1 MLSYQGIL
9 DFLND
14 TNRKCEERIIRWRN
28 VYFDMSLH
36 VDGACPAYQDL
47 SSPNKSCWVFP
58 TNYFGRDYQWIFENR
73 LYSKHPRESKDQRN
87 WRLSQHRPFTQQ
99 PFLQVIQVLMGAIFQ
114 DSNYSIDIENKDDAD
129 YIWGNNFEGKN
140 LVGYISEKFQ
150 NICVDPNGVFVVI
163 PKEPYYKT
171 TTERIEPKVVWIPSR
186 FIERRTEDEII
197 FAYDSYMWCANIYGI
212 FRYEQRKN
220 AKGEDQWVSVDGVTR
235 GYYGHML
242 MRAPNHVGGGIWNTQ
257 GFYESWLHSAKAWA
271 DEFVSNKSAEQLVNK
286 EASHPYI
293 IEPAEDCPSCEGG
306 QVVSCLTC
314 RHPSD
319 SCTCSPEQADMK
331 AHKCSACGGTAK
343 VSRNPGDHLS
353 VDMDD
358 LKDTGAND
366 LIKFISPDIKIN
378 DFHAKNNTAIFQE
391 LYRALYL
398 NYIDKAQSA
407 VAKDRDMEARYQF
420 ILAISNDLFDRL
432 LTGLIKDILSMR
444 NVRVENEKLV
454 PYSGE
459 FEIVKP
465 TEFKIKSS
473 YDLLLE
479 YDLAYKSKLPDFVLA
494 KQLRDFNDKQF
505 GGDDALKRKTA
516 FIIQRDP
523 IAVKDDEMRQIALS
537 AGAITQKDWF
547 FSINLPTILDTVIRT
562 YSKEWFI
569 RAEYDEINTA
579 VETIFN
585 AMEMPQAPTDVKI
598 IDQNKV

>member
-1 MLSYQGIL
+1 M
-9 DFLND
+9 
-14 TNRKCEERIIRWRN
+14 RWRN

-36 VDGACPAYQDL
+36 VDGACPAYRSL
-47 SSPNKSCWVFP
+47 SSSTVMGTSTKGLIYP
-58 TNYFGRDYQWIFENR
+58 TNYFGTDYQWIFENR
-73 LYSKHPRESKDQRN
+73 LYSKHPRESQDQRN

-114 DSNYSIDIENKDDAD
+114 DSNYSIDIQNKDDSD

-150 NICVDPNGVFVVI
+150 HICVDPNGVFVVI

-171 TTERIEPKVVWIPSR
+171 TTDRIEPKVVWIPSR
-186 FIERRTEDEII
+186 FIEHRTDDEII
-197 FAYDSYMWCANIYGI
+197 FAYDSYMWCVNMYGI
-212 FRYEQRKN
+212 FRFHEKKN
-220 AKGEDQWVSVDGVTR
+220 DKGVDEWVSVDGVNR

-293 IEPAEDCPSCEGG
+293 IEPAEDCPSCDAGQQISCKKCNRPQDNCECEEGDFK
-306 QVVSCLTC
+306 VH
-314 RHPSD
+314 R
-319 SCTCSPEQADMK
+319 CTT
-331 AHKCSACGGTAK
+331 CGGTAK
-343 VSRNPGDHLS
+343 ISRNPGDHLS

-358 LKDTGAND
+358 LKEAGTND
-366 LIKFISPDIKIN
+366 LIRFVSPDIKIN
-378 DFHAKNNTAIFQE
+378 EFHAKNNASLFQE
-391 LYRALYL
+391 MFRALYL

-420 ILAISNDLFDRL
+420 ILSISNDLFDRL
-432 LTGLIKDILSMR
+432 LTGLINDILSMR
-444 NVRVENEKLV
+444 NVQALDGELV

-459 FEIVKP
+459 YEIVKP

-479 YDLAYKSKLPDFVLA
+479 YDLAFKAKLPDFVLA

-505 GGDDALKRKTA
+505 GGDDVLKRKTL
-516 FIIQRDP
+516 FITQRDP
-523 IAVKDDEMRQIALS
+523 LSVKDDEAKQIALS
-537 AGAITQKDWF
+537 NGAISREDWF
-547 FSINLPTILDTVIRT
+547 YSIQLPTVLDTVIRT

-569 RAEYDEINTA
+569 RAEYDEINAA
-579 VETIFN
+579 VDAVFKTLTL
-585 AMEMPQAPTDVKI
+585 PTPPTDVKI
-598 IDQNKV
+598 IDENKV